1 MTKRVY
7 YFRPSPLEK
16 LLRKLSAG
24 YQSVAIDRDAPPSRW
39 RLPAV
44 FVVDAARDRPKDLE
58 QTVPFGK
65 TLRVIYLIQRSRPP
79 RGLSK
84 RSSFA
89 LLSKPASMPILE
101 KALSAAFEAL
111 SEVRKRSRT
120 RKELVQTRSELGTL
134 NRIGL
139 ALSTEHNTD
148 ALLELILNQS
158 REITNSDAGS
168 LYLMGGDEGEGARH
182 LLFKLTQNDS
192 ISVPFREFTMPLD
205 TRSLA
210 GYAASTGKIVNIS
223 DAYRI
228 RRRPF
233 AFNRKFDEKFGYRTK
248 SVLVVPMKNQKDEV
262 IGVIQLINAKRR
274 RRARLTSPE
283 KVREEV
289 ISFSKRSQE
298 LAGALAGQAAVSLE
312 NNLLYRN
319 IQGLFEGFIRASVKA
334 IEFRDPTTFGHSER
348 VAKLTVGLA
357 EAVDQSEM
365 GPYRDLRFN
374 RQDIQEIRYAALL
387 HDFGK
392 VGVREEVLIKA
403 KKLYPAQMELIHKRF
418 QYIRKSIQSE
428 NYRRKLEH
436 VLQNGRENHH
446 VYFREVD
453 QECDAQLRE
462 MEQFLGDILQA
473 NEPTVLPEKISD
485 QLSEILGWV
494 FQDPSGPPEALL
506 TEDEYRLLTIP
517 KGSLNELERREIES
531 HVEHSYRILSQ
542 IPWTREL
549 RRVPEIARAHHEKLD
564 GSGYPYR
571 MKSEQIPF
579 QSKIMTICDI
589 FDALTAR
596 DRPYKKAVPTDR
608 ALDIIGTEVKSRLLD
623 PALFQVFLG
632 AKIFKM
638 TERE

>member
-1 MTKRVY
+1 
-7 YFRPSPLEK
+7 
-16 LLRKLSAG
+16 
-24 YQSVAIDRDAPPSRW
+24 
-39 RLPAV
+39 
-44 FVVDAARDRPKDLE
+44 
-58 QTVPFGK
+58 
-65 TLRVIYLIQRSRPP
+65 
-79 RGLSK
+79 
-84 RSSFA
+84 
-89 LLSKPASMPILE
+89 
-101 KALSAAFEAL
+101 
-111 SEVRKRSRT
+111 
-120 RKELVQTRSELGTL
+120 
-134 NRIGL
+134 
-139 ALSTEHNTD
+139 
-148 ALLELILNQS
+148 
-158 REITNSDAGS
+158 
-168 LYLMGGDEGEGARH
+168 MGGEEGEGARH
-182 LLFKLTQNDS
+182 LIFKLTQNDS

-283 KVREEV
+283 KVRKEV

-298 LAGALAGQAAVSLE
+298 LSGALAGQAAVSLE

-365 GPYRDLRFN
+365 GPYRDLRFS

-436 VLQNGRENHH
+436 VLQNGRKNHH
-446 VYFREVD
+446 VYFREVG

-596 DRPYKKAVPTDR
+596 DRPYKKAVPTDL

>member
-7 YFRPSPLEK
+7 YFRPSHLGK
-16 LLRKLSAG
+16 LLRKFPAG
-24 YQSVAIDRDAPPSRW
+24 YQIVAIDRDNPPSRW

-44 FVVDAARDRPKDLE
+44 LVADATRDRPKDLE
-58 QTVPFGK
+58 RNVPLGRS
-65 TLRVIYLIQRSRPP
+65 LRLVYLTQGSRPP
-79 RGLSK
+79 RGLAR
-84 RSSFA
+84 RSSIA
-89 LLSKPASMPILE
+89 ILPKPVKLPVLE
-101 KALSAAFEAL
+101 AALSAAFEAL

-120 RKELVQTRSELGTL
+120 REQLVQTRSELGRL

-148 ALLELILNQS
+148 ALLELILTQS
-158 REITNSDAGS
+158 REITTSDAGS
-168 LYLMGGDEGEGARH
+168 LYLVGGDDGEGSKH
-182 LLFKLTQNDS
+182 LVFKLTQNDS
-192 ISVPFREFTMPLD
+192 ISVPFRESTMPLD

-210 GYAASTGKIVNIS
+210 GYAAATGKIVNIG

-274 RRARLTSPE
+274 RASRLTLPE
-283 KVREEV
+283 RVSREV
-289 ISFSKRSQE
+289 VPYSKRSQE

-319 IQGLFEGFIRASVKA
+319 IQELFEGFIRASVKA

-357 EAVDQSEM
+357 EAVDRSEL
-365 GPYRDLRFN
+365 GPYRDIRFG
-374 RQDIQEIRYAALL
+374 RQDMQEIRYAALL
-387 HDFGK
+387 HDIEK

-403 KKLYPAQMELIHKRF
+403 KKLYPAQTDLIHKRF
-418 QYIRKSIQSE
+418 RYIHKAIQSG
-428 NYRRKLEH
+428 NYRRKLDH
-436 VLQNGRENHH
+436 VLRNGRENCDSF
-446 VYFREVD
+446 FREVD
-453 QECDAQLRE
+453 QECDVQARE
-462 MEQFLGDILQA
+462 LEQFLADILQA
-473 NEPTVLPEKISD
+473 NEPTVLPEKTSNR
-485 QLSEILGWV
+485 LSEILGWV

-506 TEDEYRLLTIP
+506 TEEEYRLLTIP
-517 KGSLNELERREIES
+517 KGSLDELERREIES

-564 GSGYPYR
+564 GSGYPHR

-596 DRPYKKAVPTDR
+596 DRPYKKAVPTDC
-608 ALDIIGTEVKSRLLD
+608 ALDIIGTEVKSRLID

-632 AKIFKM
+632 ARIFKM